1 VLRAILAGILLLAA
15 GVVHAADPCPMLQR
29 SPAST
34 DTATRIASV
43 ACAENVLWYRPF
55 ITANGRVASTT
66 VAEGESARL
75 ADTVTP
81 AWQRVALYWR
91 DSGLIPQMAGFP
103 GALDCGFASGSMA
116 SSPTCRAFLIDHA
129 WSAAFVSY
137 VMRKADVPG
146 FRASPSHFN
155 YVRDAWLHPDT
166 SPFVFQDPALGIPAT
181 GDLLCYVRM
190 TAQAYGYAGLIAAI
204 GANRGA
210 LNMHCDIVAGINAG
224 KAYLVGGN
232 VQQGVTM
239 RLLDINRNGHF
250 WGLPQRSSA
259 DPACSPDNE
268 AWCNF
273 NRQDW
278 AALLKLKSPAAL
290 AQLPHA
296 GALPPARPIG
306 PPPTKCCVYCVVGA
320 VPPVPRC
327 PVPPGG

>member
-1 VLRAILAGILLLAA
+1 MLRTIVAGMLLHAA
-15 GVVHAADPCPMLQR
+15 GVVHASDPCPGLQR
-29 SPAST
+29 SPASA

-43 ACAENVLWYRPF
+43 ACTENSLWYRPF
-55 ITANGRVASTT
+55 ITTDGRIASAT

-75 ADTVTP
+75 ADAITP

-103 GALDCGFASGSMA
+103 GALDCGYANGPMA
-116 SSPTCRAFLIDHA
+116 SSPTCRTFLIDHA

-146 FRASPSHFN
+146 FRASASHFN
-155 YVRDAWLHPDT
+155 YVRDAWLHSDT
-166 SPFVFQDPALGIPAT
+166 SPFLFQDPALATPAP

-190 TAQAYGYAGLIAAI
+190 TTQVYRYAGLIAAI

-210 LNMHCDIVAGINAG
+210 LNMHCDIVAGVNAG
-224 KAYLVGGN
+224 KAYLIGGN

-239 RLLDINRNGHF
+239 RLLNINRNGHF
-250 WGLPQRSSA
+250 WGLPLRSSG
-259 DPACSPDNE
+259 DPVCSPDNE
-268 AWCNF
+268 GSCNF

-278 AALLKLKSPAAL
+278 AALLKLKTPAAL
-290 AQLPHA
+290 AQLRHA
-296 GALPPARPIG
+296 GPLPPAPSSV
-306 PPPTKCCVYCVVGA
+306 PLPTKCCVNCVLGA
-320 VPPVPRC
+320 DPPVPRC